1 MNNMA
6 KRTEELE
13 QRREH
18 LRLGGGSKEIEVQ
31 HKKGKLTARE
41 RIELLLDAG
50 SFIELDL
57 WASPRP
63 TGFDIDGKEMPG
75 DGVVIGYGTVG
86 GRPVCL
92 YVQDFTVLGGTLGS
106 VHAKKIIKIAK
117 RALEFKIPLIG
128 IVDSGGVRV
137 QDYVTANVHDSY
149 SSMFYLHTLS
159 SGVIPQIALMMGPC
173 AAGATYS
180 PILKDFVFMVQGTS
194 YMYIASPALVKA
206 VTFEEVT
213 DEELGGA
220 KIHSEVSGCCD
231 LVTENDEI
239 CLSKAR
245 ELLGFLPLNNQDK
258 PPITDTGD
266 DPNRGDR
273 DLLEIV
279 PTKPQVPF
287 DMLQIITRVIDRGTF
302 FELKPDF
309 AKNMITGFGRLHGQ
323 PVGIVGNNSMF
334 LGGALDINGAD
345 KEARFIRFCDAFNI
359 PLVFFVDTPGYLPGK
374 RQEHGG
380 IIRHG
385 AKVLYAIS
393 ESTVPKITVYV
404 RKSYGG
410 ATPAMCNEPM
420 GSNLLLAW
428 PTAELALMGAEGA
441 VSIIYRKEIAKS
453 KEPEAVRKQ
462 RIEEYKKMFDQ
473 QPYHA
478 ASMQRVEEIIDPRE
492 TRPLLIRALQM
503 MSKKEV
509 ERPWKKHGN
518 IPL

>member
-1 MNNMA
+1 MVKM
-6 KRTEELE
+6 KDLVHELD

-18 LRLGGGSKEIEVQ
+18 LKLGGGSKEIEKQ
-31 HKKGKLTARE
+31 HEKGKLTARE
-41 RIELLLDAG
+41 RIDLLLDKG
-50 SFIELDL
+50 SFIELDI

-63 TGFDIDGKEMPG
+63 TGFDIDEKEMPA
-75 DGVVIGYGTVG
+75 DGVIIGYGTID
-86 GRPVCL
+86 GRAVCI
-92 YVQDFTVLGGTLGS
+92 YAQDFTVQGGTLGS
-106 VHAKKIIKIAK
+106 VHAKKIIKIQK
-117 RALEFKIPLIG
+117 RALDFKVPLIG
-128 IVDSGGVRV
+128 LIDSGGVRV

-149 SSMFYLHTLS
+149 SSMFCLHTLS
-159 SGVIPQIALMMGPC
+159 SGVIPQISLMMGPC

-180 PILKDFVFMVQGTS
+180 PILKDFLFMVNKTS
-194 YMYIASPALVKA
+194 YMYIASPVLVKA

-220 KIHSEVSGCCD
+220 KVHSEVSGCCD
-231 LVTENDEI
+231 LVVGSDEEG
-239 CLSKAR
+239 LKKAR

-258 PPITDTGD
+258 PPITNTGD
-266 DPNRGDR
+266 DPNRR
-273 DLLEIV
+273 DEELLEIV
-279 PTKPQVPF
+279 PPNPQTPF
-287 DMLQIITRVIDRGTF
+287 DMHQVVLHVMDRNGF

-309 AKNMITGFGRLHGQ
+309 AKNMITGFGRLDGHS
-323 PVGIVGNNSMF
+323 VGVVANNSMF
-334 LGGALDINGAD
+334 LGGSLDINGAD

-359 PLVFFVDTPGYLPGK
+359 PIIFFVDTPGYLPGK
-374 RQEHGG
+374 KQEHGG

-393 ESTVPKITVYV
+393 ESTVPKITVYI

-420 GSNLLLAW
+420 GSDFLLAW

-441 VSIIYRKEIAKS
+441 VSIIYRKEIAKA
-453 KEPEAVRKQ
+453 EDPGEVRKR
-462 RIEEYKKMFDQ
+462 RIEEYKKMFGE

-478 ASMQRVEEIIDPRE
+478 ASMQRVEEIIDPRD
-492 TRPLLIRALQM
+492 TRPLLIKALQI
-503 MSKKEV
+503 MSAKKV